1 MDEDYAIGISI
12 LVLLGSM
19 FTCCSTYFLYAIY
32 IKKGSQEALL
42 PEGAPEDSV

>member
-19 FTCCSTYFLYAIY
+19 CICCSSYFIY
-32 IKKGSQEALL
+32 VVLKKGSQEALL